1 MGFDPDFIITING
14 ASVTNYVYHWKLID
28 DEKKSTLDVFIAN
41 PDQKWSNRFD
51 IGQFVE
57 IIFGY
62 VGNMGE
68 KIKMKIKVL
77 EESYSVDAAHDFI
90 HITGV
95 DCLDDLEGKTKKSG
109 GAKTEEA
116 TAGVAGSKSN

>member
-1 MGFDPDFIITING
+1 MSIDPDFIITVNG
-14 ASVTNYVYHWKLID
+14 DNVTGYVFHWKLTD
-28 DEKKSTLDVFIAN
+28 DEKKSTLDVFIKN
-41 PDQKWSNRFD
+41 PDQKWSGKFD
-51 IGQFVE
+51 TGQYVE

-68 KIKMKIKVL
+68 KIKMKIKVM
-77 EESYSVDAAHDFI
+77 EESYSVDETHDFI
-90 HITGV
+90 HVTGV

-116 TAGVAGSKSN
+116 TVDGSKAE

>member
-1 MGFDPDFIITING
+1 MGFDPDFIITIAG
-14 ASVTNYVYHWKLID
+14 EDVTKYVFHWKLTD
-28 DEKKSTLDVFIAN
+28 DEKKSTLDVFIRN
-41 PDQKWSNRFD
+41 PDQKWSNKFD
-51 IGQFVE
+51 TGKYVE

-77 EESYSVDAAHDFI
+77 DESYSVDASHDFI
-90 HITGV
+90 HVTGV

-109 GAKTEEA
+109 GAKTEDA
-116 TAGVAGSKSN
+116 TVKGSPKSP